1 LCDQKLPRWHYWVWV
16 QSVVRWVWSHVGVCD
31 CVVEVLSLVSHR
43 SVAMHLHHYCYL
55 QDHRLL
61 GVVVS

>member
-1 LCDQKLPRWHYWVWV
+1 
-16 QSVVRWVWSHVGVCD
+16 VGVCD
-31 CVVEVLSLVSHR
+31 CVVEVLSLVSHH

-55 QDHRLL
+55 RDHRLL